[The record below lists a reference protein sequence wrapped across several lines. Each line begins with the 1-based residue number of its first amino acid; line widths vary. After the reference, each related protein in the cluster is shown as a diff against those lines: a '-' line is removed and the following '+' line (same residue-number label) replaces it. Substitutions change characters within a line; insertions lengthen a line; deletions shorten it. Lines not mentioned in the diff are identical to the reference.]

1 MAGPLFLM
9 HSLFYDVQGLVA
21 SQVVEGVR
29 SSEDISPGD
38 LEDEFMSMDFDSS
51 AMADHHDHPHEM
63 GPSYAALDV
72 NGEPYYDGD
81 GGEEEDGDGGDEE
94 KSNVGSKRK
103 RNPSDDPMAEW
114 KPFLNLFI
122 EETLRRHGL
131 GDATGRCRC
140 STCGKTLN
148 VEDDVEGPVVAQ
160 EERAFRCLSC
170 GDFLECSQCCLD
182 RHARAPLHFIE
193 IWRNGS
199 WERTT
204 LHELGLVYQI
214 GHQGAPCTY
223 PDATP
228 RLMTVLH
235 VTGYIR
241 SPTVIAT
248 AGCRTAVGRV
258 SRQWTFMQRAR
269 RSGVVLDPGGLAAA
283 RPGALIVECW
293 ACPRPGV
300 NLPAGWDTV
309 AQKFRYRYRR
319 IVSADANF
327 RMSNKLK
334 PMAHPD
340 PPLFGGLGV
349 QMPQEQYEAWLR
361 SYVTEEEVSNC
372 AAFAAL
378 MQKDTRF
385 TVGLRLGDLQK
396 GERYKNTDFV
406 LYTVLSRMGVK
417 EAGVTYD
424 IACQYKKHF
433 FERIEALPAELRSLD
448 VPDITWGLPVWH
460 GNVHDPYCETSESL
474 KYKVGMGKTDGE
486 GPERVWSILNPMSY
500 MTKEEH
506 PGARH
511 DDIEDKVNLHNFLK
525 NVRSGYSLLRRLR
538 LALAERTVQIQAF
551 LAVEQGVT
559 SRQRREWSQ
568 KVLDWIED
576 STKPS
581 PYIAPK
587 RGVPLP
593 TEAQA
598 RLDLRKQEEAESRI
612 DSATTAGEG
621 GSGNAARPSTTTRG
635 KEATAKKQ
643 VEISETGF
651 LIVGMRLEESK
662 QRLRQDRAGTLTVDG
677 QGKIHARRRAV
688 MMREKEF
695 RKWQERFMPG
705 VKEVLEREEM
715 QRRAYN
721 RPLPPVEDTRLY
733 MPSAFGDL
741 NAEDRL
747 DICAASLF
755 DKEVTLRRGQCADA
769 LERLRTQLLSRRH
782 FLNFRNG
789 NIIGQNKTT
798 RAAKLIERLG
808 QSVKELTRKYW
819 YCRDALRYIVGEE
832 QCGEF
837 RDLLD
842 DDVDVPGL
850 AEPDDD
856 TVKELGVLEAAA
868 EAGGVSAEDN
878 EYVHECVR
886 IEWSKALARK
896 ARWGEEV
903 ETLKEEMR
911 RVLRSVKSEE
921 AEWRMRS
928 DMENI
933 HLRDEERGGRR
944 AYAIKQVK
952 YRVAIRHQFIALWLA
967 AEPSQGQK
975 AGIMDGEAQKA
986 LKRLVDSENGVP
998 GADGVMPTDG

>member
-1 MAGPLFLM
+1 
-9 HSLFYDVQGLVA
+9 
-21 SQVVEGVR
+21 
-29 SSEDISPGD
+29 
-38 LEDEFMSMDFDSS
+38 
-51 AMADHHDHPHEM
+51 
-63 GPSYAALDV
+63 
-72 NGEPYYDGD
+72 
-81 GGEEEDGDGGDEE
+81 
-94 KSNVGSKRK
+94 
-103 RNPSDDPMAEW
+103 
-114 KPFLNLFI
+114 
-122 EETLRRHGL
+122 
-131 GDATGRCRC
+131 
-140 STCGKTLN
+140 
-148 VEDDVEGPVVAQ
+148 
-160 EERAFRCLSC
+160 CLSC

-235 VTGYIR
+235 VTGVHTVAYRYCDCGMSDGLHKWQQLLRTNWYPATTHIPSTCVTMEMLSLYR
-241 SPTVIAT
+241 RLKVIAT
-248 AGCRTAVGRV
+248 VNVRDFVSTLESLSNPFETLWTPDRYKAVGRV

-361 SYVTEEEVSNC
+361 SYVSNC
-372 AAFAAL
+372 TAFAAL

-385 TVGLRLGDLQK
+385 TVGLRWSGVIGVICARHEIMLGLGDLQK
-396 GERYKNTDFV
+396 GERYI
-406 LYTVLSRMGVK
+406 LCYTPCCRDSRMGVK

-587 RGVPLP
+587 RGG
-593 TEAQA
+593 T
-598 RLDLRKQEEAESRI
+598 RRI
-612 DSATTAGEG
+612 RQCGASEYND
-621 GSGNAARPSTTTRG
+621 TR

-789 NIIGQNKTT
+789 NIVGQNKTT

-808 QSVKELTRKYW
+808 QSVKESTRKYR
-819 YCRDALRYIVGEE
+819 YCRDALRHIVGEE

-856 TVKELGVLEAAA
+856 AVKELGRLGGRGGRHGAPGETRSIMSWIWT
-868 EAGGVSAEDN
+868 AGGVSAEDN

-944 AYAIKQVK
+944 AYAIK
-952 YRVAIRHQFIALWLA
+952 
-967 AEPSQGQK
+967 
-975 AGIMDGEAQKA
+975 
-986 LKRLVDSENGVP
+986 
-998 GADGVMPTDG
+998 